1 MTDPLLGPPN
11 IPLNYDDA
19 WLVKWC
25 YLYILYLDIDL
36 MNTWMNDSCGG
47 VTWRIPL
54 GLRKL
59 FRIILSNAQIYVQQF
74 N

>member
-1 MTDPLLGPPN
+1 MTHQLVSHGASGQHVQVVRFFFGQVMTDPLLGPPN

-47 VTWRIPL
+47 VT
-54 GLRKL
+54 
-59 FRIILSNAQIYVQQF
+59 
-74 N
+74 